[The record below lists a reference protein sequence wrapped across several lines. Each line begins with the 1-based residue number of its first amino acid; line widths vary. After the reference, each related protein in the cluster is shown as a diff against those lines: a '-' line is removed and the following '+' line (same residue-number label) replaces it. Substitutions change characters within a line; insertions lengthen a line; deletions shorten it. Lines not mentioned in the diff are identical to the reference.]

1 MPMDVA
7 TVMTMAGAI
16 IMMLIGIRKMEV
28 TMTIIVTNVIVSV
41 AENIIVIV
49 GRTGKI
55 IFR

>member
-1 MPMDVA
+1 
-7 TVMTMAGAI
+7 MTMAGAI